1 MDSLSRNER
10 SERMSRVRAT
20 ANKSTELRL
29 LALLREHHITGWRRG
44 IPLPGKPDFVFR
56 AAKIV
61 LFVDGCFWHRCP
73 RHGRTPKSRVVFWTA
88 KLARNAQRDREIG
101 KMLRQRGWRVLRV
114 WEHELTPGKVV
125 RLVRRIRAALTKL
138 G

>member
-29 LALLREHHITGWRRG
+29 VALLREHHITGWRRG